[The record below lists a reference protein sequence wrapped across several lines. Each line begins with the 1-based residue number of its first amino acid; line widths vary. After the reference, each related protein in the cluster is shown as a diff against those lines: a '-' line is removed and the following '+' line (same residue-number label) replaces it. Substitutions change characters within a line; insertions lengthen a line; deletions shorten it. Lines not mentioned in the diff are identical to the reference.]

1 MRIGVGPLA
10 RRPELLVLAAAILAT
25 PLLPHRAPLGV
36 YGVGIVNGCLL
47 ALSAVAVVLVFRS
60 SRILNL
66 SQLALAVVASTL
78 FAAMVTY
85 QPLGRMV
92 RSACGGSC
100 WQHQPGWFDQVN
112 YAVSALLGL
121 ALAILLSWIGYRFA
135 IAFLESAPRLVGTVA
150 TVFFV
155 SIFGVIASKLPGL
168 LASTTQKEAQITV
181 GAPAPPID
189 LSWRFG
195 GVTFSS
201 ASMLTV
207 VVTVVVVASLSLYLR
222 RSSSGVAIRASAEA
236 PLVMSALG
244 VNVRRMT
251 SRVWL
256 ISGLLAGLAGVL
268 STMGSAPPPAGASV
282 NATVLVRVLGAAMLA
297 RFVSLPIAAVSAV
310 GLSVLATTS
319 AYSFGSTQPLNA
331 GLFVLLAIALLVQR
345 DVLGRVDVAL
355 AGAWRSH
362 REIRPV
368 PRELRSLQSVR
379 AWSKRLAAVGV
390 LVMLA
395 APWLLSPSQTSR
407 ASYAVIAT
415 LVFLSLLVLTGW
427 AGQISLGQLAFAAI
441 GAWVTAVS
449 GVPFLLALPTAM
461 LSGAAIAVVVG
472 IPALKLRGLQLAV
485 ITLVFNLSVS
495 TYVLSQRYLGKHL
508 PSNLSR
514 PAGLGLRLDD
524 ERTFFYVVVAIV
536 ALAYL
541 AVVGLRRS
549 ALGRSLIAARDNDIA
564 AQSFAVA
571 PTRVRLLAF
580 SVSGALAG
588 LAGALI
594 AYQERAVIPD
604 TFSADNS
611 VAFFLFAVIG
621 GLGAVW
627 AALIA
632 LAYFAVVTVF
642 SLPQTATQAV
652 TGLGGLVLLLLT
664 RGGLAE
670 IVVTVRDS
678 MLRATARRHRI
689 LVPSLGVDAATLQT
703 ERRLAIS
710 PKTRPGGGT
719 LFVVRRYRLDPSLD
733 DTPVAA
739 EARNG

>member
-1 MRIGVGPLA
+1 VRIGVGPLA
-10 RRPELLVLAAAILAT
+10 RRPELAVLAVALAAT
-25 PLLPHRAPLGV
+25 PLFPHQPPVGV
-36 YGVGIVNGCLL
+36 YVVGIWNGCLL
-47 ALSAVAVVLVFRS
+47 ALPAVAVVLIFRS

-66 SQLALAVVASTL
+66 AQLSLAVVASTL

-85 QPLGRMV
+85 QPIDRLI
-92 RSACGGSC
+92 RSACAGSC
-100 WQHQPGWFDQVN
+100 WQHTPGWFGSLN
-112 YAVSALLGL
+112 YAISALLGI
-121 ALAILLSWIGYRFA
+121 ALAVGLSWVGYRFA
-135 IAFLESAPRLVGTVA
+135 ISYLESAPRLVGTVA

-155 SIFGVIASKLPGL
+155 SIFGILAKELPGW
-168 LASTTQKEAQITV
+168 LASNQQKQAQIVV
-181 GAPAPPID
+181 GAPSPPID
-189 LSWRFG
+189 VSVRFG

-201 ASMLTV
+201 AAMLTV
-207 VVTVVVVASLSLYLR
+207 LVTVVIVATLSIYLR
-222 RSSSGVAIRASAEA
+222 RSSSGIAIRAAAEA
-236 PLVMSALG
+236 PVVMSALG

-256 ISGLLAGLAGVL
+256 IAGVLAGLAGVL
-268 STMGSAPPPAGASV
+268 STMGSAPPVAGASI

-310 GLSVLATTS
+310 ALSMLQVTA
-319 AYSFGSTQPLNA
+319 AYGFGSAEPLNA
-331 GLFVLLAIALLVQR
+331 GLFVLLAVALLLQR
-345 DVLGRVDVAL
+345 DTRRRVDIAL

-362 REIRPV
+362 REVRPI
-368 PRELRSLQSVR
+368 PRELKALPTVR
-379 AWSKRLAAVGV
+379 AWSRRLAGVGIAVV
-390 LVMLA
+390 LG

-415 LVFLSLLVLTGW
+415 LVFLSLVVLTGW

-449 GVPFLLALPTAM
+449 GVPFIVALPLAM
-461 LSGAAIAVVVG
+461 LTAAAVAVLVG

-508 PSNLSR
+508 PGNLNR
-514 PAGLGLRLDD
+514 PSGLGLRLDD
-524 ERTFFYVVVAIV
+524 ERTFFYVCVVIA
-536 ALAYL
+536 ALAYV
-541 AVVGLRRS
+541 AVIGLRRS
-549 ALGRSLIAARDNDIA
+549 SLGRSLIAARDNDVT

-571 PTRVRLLAF
+571 PTRVRLMAF

-594 AYQERAVIPD
+594 AYQEHAVIPN

-611 VAFFLFAVIG
+611 VALFLYAVIG

-632 LAYFAVVTVF
+632 FVYYAGVTVF
-642 SLPQTATQAV
+642 SLSATVTQAV
-652 TGLGGLVLLLLT
+652 TGIGGLLLLLLT

-670 IVVTVRDS
+670 VVVSGRDAL
-678 MLRATARRHRI
+678 LRATARRHRV
-689 LVPSLGVDAATLQT
+689 LVPSLGVNAASLQA

-719 LFVVRRYRLDPSLD
+719 LFVVRRYRLDPPPDQDSIAVKV
-733 DTPVAA
+733 PSA
-739 EARNG
+739 